1 MILILFEEIQTTSQ
15 QHTQL
20 IVIPEFC
27 TRPKHDFTHLGWVD
41 GWLGRTLESSALHCW
56 GLKVPGGGGGYSLY
70 DGWYICAAVFDP
82 FFDPL
87 GTKLDLFGVFFLIHQ
102 HKIRS
107 FGYKSSQNSIFLAP
121 KYHFSLDLFGSN
133 FQWPA
138 AHPQQFSDRVPPPP
152 PPGVKVPHVN
162 IWAAKPM
169 YIMASLPTGDWWCW

>member
-1 MILILFEEIQTTSQ
+1 M
-15 QHTQL
+15 
-20 IVIPEFC
+20 IPEFC

-56 GLKVPGGGGGYSLY
+56 GLRSRGGGTPYMMVIHMCRG
-70 DGWYICAAVFDP
+70 
-82 FFDPL
+82 FDPL
-87 GTKLDLFGVFFLIHQ
+87 FWPSGYQTRSFWGVFSHPPTQ
-102 HKIRS
+102 KRS

-152 PPGVKVPHVN
+152 PPPGVKVPHVN

-169 YIMASLPTGDWWCW
+169 YIMASLPTGDWWCG